1 MWTDGRYYIQIEKEL
16 YPGWKMMKWER
27 GEITL
32 TKYIVKNLKKG
43 ITVGMDFN
51 LFTKGIFNYLNFR
64 NCKFY
69 A

>member
-16 YPGWKMMKWER
+16 YEGWKMMKWER

-32 TKYIVKNLKKG
+32 TKYIIKNLKKG

-51 LFTKGIFNYLNFR
+51 LFTKGIFNYLNF
-64 NCKFY
+64 
-69 A
+69 

>member
-1 MWTDGRYYIQIEKEL
+1 
-16 YPGWKMMKWER
+16 MKWER

-51 LFTKGIFNYLNFR
+51 LFTKGIFNYLNF
-64 NCKFY
+64 
-69 A
+69 